1 MVATG
6 LLATASCSDFNDYN
20 EAPVD
25 AVAAAN
31 KTLWQNIV
39 DQPNLSD
46 FASLVRQA
54 GFETKLDSPRTFTVW
69 APLNGSFNVAD
80 YQSLSKADLLQR
92 FVMNHIADFSYVAT
106 GDLDKRVH
114 TLNNKSYWFRGNGTY
129 TFDNYNISTPNVAS
143 TNGLLHLLDG
153 AAEFYPNIHEYVL
166 APQTEDTLLSQYFQK
181 YEYSYLDTEQSVK
194 GPLVDGIQTYLD
206 EVYVNYNSLAN
217 QLGARLENEDSTYT
231 VLFPT
236 DDAFK
241 NFYDRIAPL
250 YNYITTTKAQSIAG
264 WKTVDGKGDDGATA
278 VPDASWELKNVPDM
292 KDRMVRYAMIRNL
305 IYNNNNRY
313 NRYLVDE
320 TAENLDTLL
329 SVTNKKLSNPDELTV
344 SHLVGEPIELSNG
357 YVRVVDS
364 LAFYSWETFN
374 PELDYNPASYL
385 TNKFAATVEN
395 RTVPDTLITKVF
407 GEDTEF
413 TSYAYSVVKPSGARN
428 TPTMF
433 ISLPDVKSTT
443 YNVYA
448 VYLPSAW
455 PELGNNPLPNI
466 LNFELSYCKANGQL
480 DSYRFSK
487 PNADAFLSTGK
498 MPAQPNKVDMTTGFI
513 NDPTKTDTLFIG
525 QFTFP
530 VCYHGLKA
538 EIDNETGLL
547 KPRTINGDTEVAPN
561 IKITSPMSGFNSTH
575 MATYSREVRLAAI
588 ILKPV
593 ELDDYEKQK

>member
-54 GFETKLDSPRTFTVW
+54 GFETKLDSPRTYTVW
-69 APLNGSFNVAD
+69 APVNGSFNVAD

-92 FVMNHIADFSYVAT
+92 IVMNHIADFSYVAT

-231 VLFPT
+231 VLFQT

-250 YNYITTTKAQSIAG
+250 YNYITTT
-264 WKTVDGKGDDGATA
+264 
-278 VPDASWELKNVPDM
+278 
-292 KDRMVRYAMIRNL
+292 
-305 IYNNNNRY
+305 
-313 NRYLVDE
+313 
-320 TAENLDTLL
+320 
-329 SVTNKKLSNPDELTV
+329 
-344 SHLVGEPIELSNG
+344 
-357 YVRVVDS
+357 
-364 LAFYSWETFN
+364 
-374 PELDYNPASYL
+374 
-385 TNKFAATVEN
+385 
-395 RTVPDTLITKVF
+395 
-407 GEDTEF
+407 
-413 TSYAYSVVKPSGARN
+413 
-428 TPTMF
+428 
-433 ISLPDVKSTT
+433 
-443 YNVYA
+443 
-448 VYLPSAW
+448 
-455 PELGNNPLPNI
+455 
-466 LNFELSYCKANGQL
+466 
-480 DSYRFSK
+480 
-487 PNADAFLSTGK
+487 
-498 MPAQPNKVDMTTGFI
+498 
-513 NDPTKTDTLFIG
+513 
-525 QFTFP
+525 
-530 VCYHGLKA
+530 
-538 EIDNETGLL
+538 
-547 KPRTINGDTEVAPN
+547 
-561 IKITSPMSGFNSTH
+561 
-575 MATYSREVRLAAI
+575 
-588 ILKPV
+588 
-593 ELDDYEKQK
+593 